1 MPKSRLRAFWAAVLL
16 LATGATSSAAA
27 QEEEP
32 AFSEAGAIA
41 AIREYHG
48 EWEEL
53 DFAAVARAHT
63 PDFEYIF
70 FSQVIEAPAFPA
82 ILSDSWLVGVASY
95 RIDESDFHAI
105 LLQPDHA
112 YVSVRFEDESAY
124 EDGTVART
132 SGMMSYL
139 LAFDDGWKIRRL
151 HHSGPLPEGLFE
163 GTPAD

>member
-1 MPKSRLRAFWAAVLL
+1 MISTTLL
-16 LATGATSSAAA
+16 LLTPALAASAGA
-27 QEEEP
+27 QEAEP

-53 DFAAVARAHT
+53 DFDAVAETHS

-70 FSQVIEAPAFPA
+70 FSQVIEASAFPA

-95 RIDESDFHAI
+95 RIDESDFHAV

-112 YVSVRFEDESAY
+112 YVSVRFDDETVY
-124 EDGTVART
+124 EDSTIAHT

-139 LAFDDGWKIRRL
+139 LAYDDGWKVRRL